1 MPNLI
6 YATGTVAIGAGAVSV
21 ASAGGPLWASNVQQ
35 FDKLIVDGFA
45 GVDILGVTDDT
56 HLVIAKWPF
65 AAVPAG
71 TKYQILQTSP
81 LRFNGAQNSAEVIR
95 LTGALEADGFYI
107 FVRADQAGPDPS
119 KGDEGQY
126 ARQPATGK
134 EWYKSGG
141 VWTFVGVS
149 KPLGDPAPYDNARVY
164 SLMDVATANGSSYV
178 WINAA
183 PGSGHAPPDP
193 TYWVLLAS
201 KGDTG
206 ATGPLP
212 WLHTAAWA
220 TGQNYVVGP
229 PASIV
234 VHQINKNIYQCIVP
248 HLSGNFATDLAAG
261 KWLLIGQSATEA
273 TSATALA
280 IGTGTKVFSA
290 VTGFS
295 YQNGVRLRASSNA
308 SPTSWMEGVCLY
320 DPVAQTITMTVDKA
334 NGVGTFGDWNFNRV
348 GQPGAGDL
356 SSTNNLSDL
365 PNKADARINLGANIA
380 SGRYNVL
387 SQDGLI
393 DNTGATNASTRMLA
407 ALTAIWNSGSRAYVP
422 PGTYNM
428 GSAQINLPDYMS
440 VEAHPGAI
448 IRRTADQANWDASG
462 PLIRIGSRGTWSG
475 GQLDNTS
482 IYATSNTSNTINS
495 SGPKSFT
502 LPSVL
507 PFPASF
513 ARFTS
518 RANRSNYMEGVVTV
532 AGNVVTLGSGTNP
545 IFFNGSGTFADWD
558 ICQGNIYQ
566 AAAVMSN
573 SMHSVL
579 ERVQMTGYFYVGAI
593 MDGWNAPGG
602 SANFCQN
609 NVFSEVK
616 ALAILNRPFYLYG
629 SHYDHKLE
637 KLFVDGSKISD
648 YGVNINP
655 GNGTGTS
662 NLIRRVKVFNSSV
675 INSLAQGFTVAEN
688 CIENEFNNCS
698 AVGIANSLGTSG
710 AGFLQTI
717 ANSGSVPI
725 GNIYIGC
732 QSFACYF
739 GYIADGATSGLYS
752 GCLSRASI
760 GAGYYIGASQATQL
774 VNWTGCRSEGSGG
787 AGYYVGPNSVRL
799 DFDGTA
805 AIGNAGYGYTLATG
819 STLNHVNGRA
829 YNNVGPSQD
838 LGTGNDVTLRS
849 T

>member
-21 ASAGGPLWASNVQQ
+21 AGAGGPLWASNVQQ
-35 FDKLIVDGFA
+35 FDKLLVDGFA

-178 WINAA
+178 WINAT

-212 WLHTAAWA
+212 WLQTVAWA

-234 VHQINKNIYQCIVP
+234 VHPINKNIYQCVVP
-248 HLSGNFATDLAAG
+248 HLSGTFATDLAAG

-308 SPTSWMEGVCLY
+308 SPSNWMEGVCLY
-320 DPVAQTITMTVDKA
+320 DPLAQIITMTADKA
-334 NGVGTFGDWNFNRV
+334 NGAGTFGDWNFNRV

-356 SSTNNLSDL
+356 TSSLNLAELTNK
-365 PNKADARINLGANIA
+365 PAAVVNLGIPPLLRGLPLAGLKITSTGIA
-380 SGRYNVL
+380 SFSVSAGVACDRNQLDMITLGAPISKAGGAWNVGNGNG
-387 SQDGLI
+387 GL
-393 DNTGATNASTRMLA
+393 DTGAMATGLYHVFVIRNPTG
-407 ALTAIWNSGSRAYVP
+407 SGSIDVLYSLSATAPTLPGGYTQFRRIGAVYWNGSVFLQILQRGREFWWPGIALDMDTALGTTLQTFALGSVP
-422 PGTYNM
+422 PGVQVQAILTVIGWATAINTQWWVHDVAAVDAAPNYANGATGGEVTSASM
-428 GSAQINLPDYMS
+428 GGFA
-440 VEAHPGAI
+440 E
-448 IRRTADQANWDASG
+448 IRVWTD
-462 PLIRIGSRGTWSG
+462 
-475 GQLDNTS
+475 
-482 IYATSNTSNTINS
+482 
-495 SGPKSFT
+495 
-502 LPSVL
+502 
-507 PFPASF
+507 
-513 ARFTS
+513 TS
-518 RANRSNYMEGVVTV
+518 RR
-532 AGNVVTLGSGTNP
+532 
-545 IFFNGSGTFADWD
+545 I
-558 ICQGNIYQ
+558 
-566 AAAVMSN
+566 AA
-573 SMHSVL
+573 
-579 ERVQMTGYFYVGAI
+579 
-593 MDGWNAPGG
+593 
-602 SANFCQN
+602 
-609 NVFSEVK
+609 
-616 ALAILNRPFYLYG
+616 
-629 SHYDHKLE
+629 
-637 KLFVDGSKISD
+637 
-648 YGVNINP
+648 
-655 GNGTGTS
+655 
-662 NLIRRVKVFNSSV
+662 
-675 INSLAQGFTVAEN
+675 
-688 CIENEFNNCS
+688 
-698 AVGIANSLGTSG
+698 
-710 AGFLQTI
+710 
-717 ANSGSVPI
+717 
-725 GNIYIGC
+725 
-732 QSFACYF
+732 
-739 GYIADGATSGLYS
+739 
-752 GCLSRASI
+752 RASA
-760 GAGYYIGASQATQL
+760 AG
-774 VNWTGCRSEGSGG
+774 
-787 AGYYVGPNSVRL
+787 
-799 DFDGTA
+799 
-805 AIGNAGYGYTLATG
+805 
-819 STLNHVNGRA
+819 
-829 YNNVGPSQD
+829 
-838 LGTGNDVTLRS
+838 VTLRII
-849 T
+849 TRGWYDPFE